1 LLDQPIG
8 VIDSGV
14 GGLTVAKEI
23 MRQLP
28 KEKIIYV
35 GDTKRCPYGPRAE
48 EEVLQYTW
56 EMAHYLLRHHH
67 IKMLVIACNT
77 ATAIAL
83 DEIKATLDIPV
94 IGVIQPGARTAIKVT
109 NNQHIGVIGTAN
121 TIKSEAY
128 KEALL
133 SLKAGLTVQ
142 SLACP
147 MLVPFVESGTFLD
160 HTADE
165 VVKASLEPMKETG
178 IDTLILGCT
187 HYPILK
193 EPIQR
198 FMGSGVNI
206 ISSGDET
213 AREASTIL
221 SYKGLL
227 NDSKEEPVHT
237 FYTTGQQQNFQNIAQ
252 DWFGYLPGKV
262 ETVSLEHV
270 YQQ

>member
-1 LLDQPIG
+1 MLDQPIG
-8 VIDSGV
+8 VLDSGV

-23 MRQLP
+23 IRQLP

-35 GDTKRCPYGPRAE
+35 GDTKRCPYGPRMQ

-56 EMAHYLLRHHH
+56 EMTNYLLRHHH

-109 NNQHIGVIGTAN
+109 RNQHIGVIGTMN
-121 TIKSEAY
+121 TIKSDAY
-128 KEALL
+128 KNALL
-133 SLKAGLTVQ
+133 SLKTGLTVE

-165 VVKASLEPMKETG
+165 VVKASLEPMKGKG

-198 FMGSGVNI
+198 FMGNDVNI

-221 SYKGLL
+221 SYQGLL
-227 NDSKEEPVHT
+227 NTSQEVPHHQ
-237 FYTTGQQQNFQNIAQ
+237 FYTTGEQSNFQNIAS
-252 DWFGYLPGKV
+252 DWFGYLPGSV
-262 ETVSLEHV
+262 ETVSLEKT
-270 YQQ
+270 YQN

>member
-1 LLDQPIG
+1 M
-8 VIDSGV
+8 IDSGV

-147 MLVPFVESGTFLD
+147 MLVSFVESGTFLD

-165 VVKASLEPMKETG
+165 VVKVSLEPMKETG